1 MKNAPFSLLSSVLIA
16 LASFSGVVNSS
27 IAQQTVSACQSP
39 KNDEYLLLVMGKT
52 RANQEQLQPILPLNA
67 QITVCRYLESTV
79 MRVAGFKNLEDAK
92 NSARSLKEKF
102 GLSAFLVQPAQ
113 SSPSTT
119 SSFLVQPAQS
129 RPSTKSSFLVQS
141 TQSRPSTTSSSYNP
155 QPLGNGYAVLVDYF
169 NQPEIAAQLK
179 QLLGNDV
186 GLVSYAQRPYLLA
199 LYTTDPSKANLT
211 LRQLSD
217 SGFWSMIVDSR
228 RVTLLKSV
236 VSF

>member
-1 MKNAPFSLLSSVLIA
+1 MKNAPFSLLGSILIA
-16 LASFSGVVNSS
+16 LASLSGVIDYT
-27 IAQQTVSACQSP
+27 IAQETASACQSP
-39 KNDEYLLLVMGKT
+39 KDDEYLLLVMGKT
-52 RANQEQLQPILPLNA
+52 RANQEELQPILPQNI

-119 SSFLVQPAQS
+119 SSFLIQPAQS
-129 RPSTKSSFLVQS
+129 P
-141 TQSRPSTTSSSYNP
+141 PSTTSSSYNP